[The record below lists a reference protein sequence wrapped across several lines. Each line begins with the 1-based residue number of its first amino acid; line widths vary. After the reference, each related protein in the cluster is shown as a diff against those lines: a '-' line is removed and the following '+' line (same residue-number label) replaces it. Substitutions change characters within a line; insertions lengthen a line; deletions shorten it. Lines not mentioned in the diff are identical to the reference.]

1 MPSPD
6 EYGALCG
13 DYHND
18 YYMAT
23 RKNNRGGSKIT
34 RRIGPLRRGELKH
47 FGYMNVTTL
56 SMEKRHMALKQAVA
70 FYGALAVF
78 RKLNA
83 VYVLTRKTSPGSS
96 AVFKMDRD
104 WVRTLFP

>member
-1 MPSPD
+1 
-6 EYGALCG
+6 
-13 DYHND
+13 
-18 YYMAT
+18 MAT
-23 RKNNRGGSKIT
+23 RKNKNGSVRGT
-34 RRIGPLRRGELKH
+34 RRIGPLRRGELKQ
-47 FGYMNVTTL
+47 FGYTNVTTL
-56 SMEKRHMALKQAVA
+56 STEKRHKALKQAVA
-70 FYGALAVF
+70 IYGALAIF